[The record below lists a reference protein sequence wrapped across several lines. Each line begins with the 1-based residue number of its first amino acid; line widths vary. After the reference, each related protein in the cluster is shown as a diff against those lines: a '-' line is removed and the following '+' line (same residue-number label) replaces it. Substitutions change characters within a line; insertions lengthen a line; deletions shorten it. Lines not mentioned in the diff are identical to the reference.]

1 MPLNMALDLVFVL
14 ILILMVALGAWKGA
28 VPSGSGLFSMIAGY
42 AGAILFATSGADWV
56 AHRLSVSPLMAP
68 AVAGSIGFFL
78 FWLIASCLAGIVVA
92 WDKLRV
98 EGMGRGLFDRSLG
111 GFFGLARGSLIVV
124 LLALLTNWLDA
135 ARDLGVVEGLAALPE
150 SESSH
155 VAGMSGD
162 LVEAAV
168 GAALSGN
175 GKAGEIAARITARP
189 GQALGGM
196 QTILE
201 DERLTQ
207 MFEDKLFWT
216 LISNDSVDYAMNRQ
230 AIRSIVH
237 DEEMRGRFAD
247 LGLVPEEARENPSA
261 FRETMAGVL
270 AKVGPS
276 VKRLQE
282 DPEIQN
288 LAQDPEIIALVE
300 SGNTFALLRHPRIQA
315 LVDEVTADL

>member
-1 MPLNMALDLVFVL
+1 MGLDLLFVL
-14 ILILMVALGAWKGA
+14 ILIAMVALGAWKGA
-28 VPSGSGLFSMIAGY
+28 VPTGSGLFSMLAGY
-42 AGAILFATSGADWV
+42 LGAILLATSAAGWV
-56 AHRLSVSPLMAP
+56 AARMSVSPLVAP

-78 FWLIASCLAGIVVA
+78 FWLIASCLAGVVVA
-92 WDKLRV
+92 WDRLRV
-98 EGMGRGLFDRSLG
+98 DGGERGFFDRGLG

-135 ARDLGVVEGLAALPE
+135 ARDLGVVEGLAAMPE
-150 SESSH
+150 SESSR
-155 VAGMSGD
+155 VAGISGD

-168 GAALSGN
+168 SAALAGN
-175 GKAGEIAARITARP
+175 GKAGEVAARITARP
-189 GQALGGM
+189 GQALAGV

-216 LISNDSVDYAMNRQ
+216 LISNDSIDYAMNRQ
-230 AIRSIVH
+230 AIRSIVQ

-247 LGLVPEEARENPSA
+247 LGLVPEEARTDQAA

-282 DPEIQN
+282 DPALEE
-288 LAQDPEIIALVE
+288 LAQDPEIIALLE
-300 SGNTFALLRHPRIQA
+300 NGDTFALLRHPRIRA
-315 LVDEVTADL
+315 LVDEVTAEL